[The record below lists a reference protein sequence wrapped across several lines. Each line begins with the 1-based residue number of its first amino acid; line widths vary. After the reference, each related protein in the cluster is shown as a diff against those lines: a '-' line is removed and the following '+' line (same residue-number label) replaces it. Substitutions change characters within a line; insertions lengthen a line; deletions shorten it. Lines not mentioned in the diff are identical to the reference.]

1 MARSARDPRH
11 LLLLAG
17 TVAAVFGINHSADW
31 SVAVRIGLV
40 LLALS
45 GLFVLAGATPA
56 ALGMLAEAALSAD
69 LDRGSAG
76 DRYQVVVHV
85 DSASDV
91 AAGDTSGVPVGE
103 GLSGTLEVDHGA
115 VDASA
120 ETWRRIF
127 LRRVAGGDHGPGAR
141 RARRDQ

>member
-1 MARSARDPRH
+1 MVVIRGRLTPELGAVVQRALEAAADRLRREGRTAPN
-11 LLLLAG
+11 AG
-17 TVAAVFGINHSADW
+17 SLGGEVAPAQRRAD
-31 SVAVRIGLV
+31 
-40 LLALS
+40 
-45 GLFVLAGATPA
+45 

-127 LRRVAGGDHGPGAR
+127 LRRVAGGDAPWA
-141 RARRDQ
+141 